1 MRERGLTRLM
11 TGSLGSA
18 STFSLSTSFCVSL
31 HILTN
36 EKPAVFSFHTCAAF
50 LGVLTLFPPGLSH
63 GLSYCLLN
71 DTVLKM
77 NTMAICAF
85 VNITHVLYEGN
96 CCRIRN
102 FPVRVKSRVDQAQRL
117 V

>member
-18 STFSLSTSFCVSL
+18 STFSVSTSFCVSL

-36 EKPAVFSFHTCAAF
+36 EKPAGFPFHTSAAF